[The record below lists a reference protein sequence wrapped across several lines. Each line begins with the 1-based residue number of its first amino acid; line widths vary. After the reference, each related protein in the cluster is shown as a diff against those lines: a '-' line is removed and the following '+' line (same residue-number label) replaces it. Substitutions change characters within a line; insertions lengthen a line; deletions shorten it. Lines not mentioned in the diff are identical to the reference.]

1 MCLRKCERETF
12 SFVKFSFSH
21 EDVTYITSHTM
32 RKKCNVMC
40 TSTEKSTL

>member
-1 MCLRKCERETF
+1 
-12 SFVKFSFSH
+12 VKFSFSH

-40 TSTEKSTL
+40 TSTLQSAFRRTMFDTI